1 MKIYVEELRDVDG
14 DLRYMPLI
22 NYNSDFIPRR
32 GESLFFTHFG
42 LFVVTDVIYKIADDC
57 TNNEC
62 MWIEVRVEKVF
73 E

>member
-1 MKIYVEELRDVDG
+1 MKIYVEELLDVNG
-14 DLRYMPLI
+14 DLKYMPLI
-22 NYNSDFIPRR
+22 NYNSDFVPRR
-32 GESLFFTHFG
+32 GESLYFAHFR
-42 LFVVTDVIYKIADDC
+42 LFVVTDVIYKISEDC